1 MLTRERWT
9 VGAAAALV
17 AVIDLALRYI
27 SPVAAADL
35 RSGHRVEV
43 VVTGIPRPAQLSFTA
58 SGRLVVLSQGWG
70 GDSAGEIFWLDPA
83 AATPINAALAP
94 RLVIPFA
101 EGPRK
106 ATLGSLA
113 VDPRSGDL
121 FLGEENGNR
130 IYRLTPGERLA
141 LVAVGL
147 NHLLGG
153 STIAIDGQ
161 GRLIVLDYASLE
173 SELRSEAPPPPSL
186 DWLAAEAYTGPLI
199 FRIDPDEDLPLP
211 RRLELVAPLFPR
223 RPERRMPG
231 EPLHRFIAVMPTAR
245 DELALLNSVG
255 EIFILSSN
263 GALRRLTR
271 LPSGHF
277 HRTSLAAAPDGS
289 LLVSAGFHIREV
301 YRVSPDGAVSSVAH
315 DLGDPQGIA
324 VDPSGALYIAETSL
338 HRIIRIV
345 PNAP

>member
-1 MLTRERWT
+1 LSRLAGATFALAIVVGFT
-9 VGAAAALV
+9 SSSAPPVGAADV
-17 AVIDLALRYI
+17 QLR
-27 SPVAAADL
+27 PGL
-35 RSGHRVEV
+35 RIEV
-43 VVTGIPRPAQLSFTA
+43 VATGIPRPAQLAFAA
-58 SGRLVVLSQGWG
+58 SGRLVVLSHG

-83 AATPINAALAP
+83 SAMPVNGALAP

-130 IYRLTPGERLA
+130 IYRLTADRRLA
-141 LVAVGL
+141 PVAVGL

-153 STIAIDGQ
+153 SSIATDSQ
-161 GRLIVLDYASLE
+161 GRLIVLDYASFE
-173 SELRSEAPPPPSL
+173 SQLRSEAPPLPSL
-186 DWLAAEAYTGPLI
+186 DWLAAEAYTGPLV

-211 RRLELVAPLFPR
+211 RRLEFAAPIFPR
-223 RPERRMPG
+223 RPERRVSG
-231 EPLHRFIAVMPTAR
+231 EPLHRFIALVPKAGG
-245 DELALLNSVG
+245 EIALLNSVG
-255 EIFILSSN
+255 EVFILSSN
-263 GALRRLTR
+263 GDLRRLTR

-277 HRTSLAAAPDGS
+277 HRTSLAVAPDGS
-289 LLVSAGFHIREV
+289 VLVSAGFHIREV
-301 YRVSPDGAVSSVAH
+301 YRVSPDGVVSSVAH

-324 VDPSGALYIAETSL
+324 VDPSGTLYIAETSL